1 MILPK
6 LKKYDKKFDYSY
18 TFGAYPTIDL
28 LKLNINKVIEVV
40 IDPDHQN
47 DVGILTIIELCKQN
61 NIPINFSKSVIQKI
75 AFKENTYVVG
85 VFNKYSSKLQKDK
98 NHIVLVNP
106 SNTGNLGTIIRTMI
120 GFEINNL
127 AIITPAVDIFDPKV
141 LRSTMGAFFSLNFEF
156 FTSIE
161 DYQKLY
167 QNKLYSFMLDGSEEL
182 SQVKFVEPYSLIFGN
197 EGAGLD
203 LKYSHIAQPV
213 FIKHSNAIDS
223 LNLSVCVGLTLYELY
238 RR

>member
-1 MILPK
+1 MLPK
-6 LKKYDKKFDYSY
+6 LKKYDKKFDYTY

-28 LKLNINKVIEVV
+28 LRLKGEQVVEVV
-40 IDPDHQN
+40 IDPADEKS
-47 DVGILTIIELCKQN
+47 DGVSTVIEICKEK
-61 NIPINFSKSVIQKI
+61 NIPINYSKSVIEKI

-156 FTSIE
+156 FASIE
-161 DYQKLY
+161 DYQKHY

-182 SQVKFVEPYSLIFGN
+182 SQVKFDEPYSLIFGN
-197 EGAGLD
+197 EGSGLD
-203 LKYSHIAQPV
+203 SKYSKIAKPV
-213 FIKHSNAIDS
+213 YIKHNNAIDS
-223 LNLSVCVGLTLYELY
+223 LNLSVCVGIVLHDVYKK
-238 RR
+238 